1 MDFFTILTMIGGL
14 AMFLYGMNV
23 MGGGLEKMA
32 GGKLEQILEKMTSNN
47 LKAVGLGTVVT
58 AVIQSSSAT
67 TVMVIGFV
75 NSGIMKLKQAI
86 GVIYGAKIGTTITA
100 WILSLAG
107 ITGTSF
113 ILKLFKPTSFSPI
126 LAAVGI
132 YFLMFSKHEKKKN
145 IGIIFLGFAV
155 LMFGM
160 DTMSDAM
167 SPLADMPEFVNIL
180 TYFTNPLLGLLVG
193 AALTAII
200 QSSSASIGILQALS
214 LTGVIQ
220 FGMALPIVMG
230 QNIGTCVTAML
241 SSIGTSKNAKRAAVA
256 HLVSTIIGAGI
267 CMAVFYLINSVVH
280 FDFMTSMATPA
291 TIAFI
296 HTAFNIVIV
305 SILTP
310 CIPLMEKLVCK
321 LVKDEKK
328 GEEPINEFAILDEK
342 FLNTPGF
349 AIIKAREL
357 TGRMA
362 RLCHDALVMAVELFD
377 NYDEKKVEE
386 VVELENRID
395 KYEDVLGAYLMKINQ
410 RDLTYK
416 EGSVVGMLLHVIGD
430 FERISDHA
438 VNLVEA
444 VQELRDKKAS
454 FTDNAKKELR
464 IYTDAV
470 MEIVERT
477 VDVFES
483 GDVQKA
489 KEIEPLEDVIDG
501 INVRV
506 KNNHVR
512 RLQKGECTIEMGF
525 VLSDVSTNLERISDH
540 CSNIAVYVMQVEDTE
555 MERHDYKETLEKD
568 DESFKKALKSYR
580 EKYSVPKYN

>member
-1 MDFFTILTMIGGL
+1 
-14 AMFLYGMNV
+14 
-23 MGGGLEKMA
+23 
-32 GGKLEQILEKMTSNN
+32 
-47 LKAVGLGTVVT
+47 
-58 AVIQSSSAT
+58 
-67 TVMVIGFV
+67 
-75 NSGIMKLKQAI
+75 
-86 GVIYGAKIGTTITA
+86 
-100 WILSLAG
+100 
-107 ITGTSF
+107 
-113 ILKLFKPTSFSPI
+113 
-126 LAAVGI
+126 
-132 YFLMFSKHEKKKN
+132 
-145 IGIIFLGFAV
+145 
-155 LMFGM
+155 
-160 DTMSDAM
+160 
-167 SPLADMPEFVNIL
+167 
-180 TYFTNPLLGLLVG
+180 
-193 AALTAII
+193 
-200 QSSSASIGILQALS
+200 
-214 LTGVIQ
+214 
-220 FGMALPIVMG
+220 MG